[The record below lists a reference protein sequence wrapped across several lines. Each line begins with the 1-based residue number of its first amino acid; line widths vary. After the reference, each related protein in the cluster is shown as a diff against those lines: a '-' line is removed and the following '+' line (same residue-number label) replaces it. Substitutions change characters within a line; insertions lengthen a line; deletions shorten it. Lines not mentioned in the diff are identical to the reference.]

1 MDDAPERRRGHVSVG
16 GAHEQLVQIVEV
28 LNEREDVVSQ
38 RQQHLVVAVLQ
49 TIVEEKVAKQL
60 QHDVDVNI
68 CNDTSYLCDTCNDIV
83 SSKTLIM
90 YV

>member
-1 MDDAPERRRGHVSVG
+1 MLVGHC
-16 GAHEQLVQIVEV
+16 EQRVQGVEV

-49 TIVEEKVAKQL
+49 TIGEEKVAKQL

-83 SSKTLIM
+83 SSKMLIM